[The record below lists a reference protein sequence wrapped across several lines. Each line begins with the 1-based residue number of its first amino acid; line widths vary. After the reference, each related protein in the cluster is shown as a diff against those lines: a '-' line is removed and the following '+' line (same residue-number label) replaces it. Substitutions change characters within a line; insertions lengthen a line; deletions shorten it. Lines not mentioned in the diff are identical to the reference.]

1 MSQGHY
7 TTRHQKQRMNYP
19 RSVTLLLTAFLLL
32 IAIRSKE
39 SADPPVETGPYA
51 FSYPSNFG
59 NRFTI
64 PADNPMTKQ
73 GVQLGRMLFYEKK
86 LSADNTM
93 SCASCHDQKRAFTD
107 GTAFSRGVDG
117 TPTSRSS
124 MSLANLLWVRQF
136 FWDGRAKSLEE
147 QAITPL
153 TDPHEMGQSLAVSA
167 KKLQQT
173 SAYPPLFKLAFG
185 SDTITGE
192 RLTKALAQFERTLI
206 SSNSRYDQFLAGQ
219 YQPTEQEKRG
229 HDLFMTHPVPEQKL
243 RGANCG
249 DCHGGYKT
257 FMEFYHNNGLD
268 AEPKDQ
274 GREKMTG
281 RNNDRGRFRVPTL
294 RNIALT
300 APYMHDGRFKTLEEV
315 LDHYNDHIQ
324 PSPTLAPL
332 VMEATNEVGG
342 KSLLLTPQEKQDVIA
357 FLHLL
362 TDSTFITNPRFSDP
376 HTRPALNP
384 KPAAQ
389 PKTRK

>member
-1 MSQGHY
+1 
-7 TTRHQKQRMNYP
+7 MNYR
-19 RSVTLLLTAFLLL
+19 RSVTLLLTVFLLL
-32 IAIRSKE
+32 VVIRSKE
-39 SADPPVETGPYA
+39 SSDPPVETGPYE
-51 FSYPSNFG
+51 FKFPTNFG
-59 NRFTI
+59 NRYTI
-64 PADNPMTKQ
+64 PANNPMTKQ

-86 LSADNTM
+86 LSADNSM
-93 SCASCHDQKRAFTD
+93 SCGTCHEQRRAFTD
-107 GTAFSRGVDG
+107 GMAFSVGVDR
-117 TPTSRSS
+117 TQTRRSS

-147 QAITPL
+147 QAIVPM
-153 TDPHEMGQSLAVSA
+153 TDPHEMGQSLEESA
-167 KKLQQT
+167 KKLQRT
-173 SAYPPLFKLAFG
+173 AAYPPLFKLTFG

-192 RLTKALAQFERTLI
+192 RITQAIAQFERTLI
-206 SSNSRYDQFLAGQ
+206 SSNSRYDKFLAGE

-274 GREKMTG
+274 GREKISG

-315 LDHYNDHIQ
+315 LDHYNDHVQ
-324 PSPTLAPL
+324 SSPTLAPL
-332 VMEATNEVGG
+332 IIEATNEVGG

-357 FLHLL
+357 FLHML
-362 TDSTFITNPRFSDP
+362 TDSTFITDPRFSDP
-376 HTRPALNP
+376 HLRPELKPRPAA
-384 KPAAQ
+384 KPSA
-389 PKTRK
+389 RK

>member
-1 MSQGHY
+1 
-7 TTRHQKQRMNYP
+7 
-19 RSVTLLLTAFLLL
+19 
-32 IAIRSKE
+32 
-39 SADPPVETGPYA
+39 
-51 FSYPSNFG
+51 
-59 NRFTI
+59 
-64 PADNPMTKQ
+64 
-73 GVQLGRMLFYEKK
+73 
-86 LSADNTM
+86 
-93 SCASCHDQKRAFTD
+93 
-107 GTAFSRGVDG
+107 
-117 TPTSRSS
+117 
-124 MSLANLLWVRQF
+124 
-136 FWDGRAKSLEE
+136 
-147 QAITPL
+147 
-153 TDPHEMGQSLAVSA
+153 
-167 KKLQQT
+167 
-173 SAYPPLFKLAFG
+173 
-185 SDTITGE
+185 
-192 RLTKALAQFERTLI
+192 
-206 SSNSRYDQFLAGQ
+206 
-219 YQPTEQEKRG
+219 
-229 HDLFMTHPVPEQKL
+229 MTHPVPEQKL